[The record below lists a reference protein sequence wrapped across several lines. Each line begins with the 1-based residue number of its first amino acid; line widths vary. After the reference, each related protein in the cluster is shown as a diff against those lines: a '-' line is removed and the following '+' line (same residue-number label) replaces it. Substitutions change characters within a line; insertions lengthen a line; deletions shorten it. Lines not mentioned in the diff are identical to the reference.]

1 MSSQFYQ
8 LSANQYTLILQVYN
22 DIFFIFTDWYGS
34 EHLQKH
40 TYIIIVYVAHM
51 HITCAYVIKCVISM
65 ENIFAEK
72 RAYKSQLIAVTQ
84 SAIEISNV
92 WFGQEW
98 VHNESVLYN
107 ITDWLLYIGEIC

>member
-34 EHLQKH
+34 EDLQKH

-51 HITCAYVIKCVISM
+51 HNTVCTCDKSM
-65 ENIFAEK
+65 ENIFSEK
-72 RAYKSQLIAVTQ
+72 KEKGI
-84 SAIEISNV
+84 
-92 WFGQEW
+92 
-98 VHNESVLYN
+98 
-107 ITDWLLYIGEIC
+107 